1 MKNKVAKARDVQP
14 WQLHFVVFALTF
26 RVATG
31 FGIGQDGAGGVET
44 GAAST
49 TGCATGYTA
58 HSFVVPCIINI
69 DTLWNAAPRLILV

>member
-14 WQLHFVVFALTF
+14 WQLHFAVFALTF

-31 FGIGQDGAGGVET
+31 FGIGQEEGGDCLFHRV
-44 GAAST
+44 
-49 TGCATGYTA
+49 CHRV
-58 HSFVVPCIINI
+58 HSALVRVPCIINI